1 MPTRRKKR
9 TIKAIFGIAGG
20 LGFDRRWGGLQEK
33 PKATAAPKHPQKVD
47 MAGWAKTKA
56 PPANMRA
63 FNRTSWSRLLM
74 LVLQVE
80 EKTKPKVEDGIFG
93 TLREGVWVTKQNE
106 LFVGRVAMLGF
117 AVSVLRPL
125 PSHSNLVL
133 NSIIRSR
140 RLLC

>member
-47 MAGWAKTKA
+47 MAGW
-56 PPANMRA
+56 
-63 FNRTSWSRLLM
+63 
-74 LVLQVE
+74 VE

-93 TLREGVWVTKQNE
+93 TLREGVWVTKQNQ